1 MSSLISA
8 SRRTDIPHYFG
19 AWFAARRREGF
30 AEFRNAFGGRGIV
43 SLRDGDVL
51 GFLFWTKDARPFAD
65 QLRAL
70 RDDGVPYAFQYTIT
84 GCGRDLEPHIPSS
97 VRAIDDF
104 LAVRDGLPDSA
115 CIQWRYDPIVLSR
128 ARDVDFHLERFAT
141 IARALHGATRVV
153 DISII
158 EPYRKAILRIADRTV
173 RYRRVDPARH
183 RWVSR
188 NHPDL
193 VQIGSEAGSLLEG
206 LAAIASERGMELR
219 SCSNPEWPLAPAQCC
234 GLELFAPYGD
244 ALERAVAAL
253 PTAPSRGGCHCLR
266 AVDIGMDNTC
276 LGGCKYCYVVSSHE
290 LAVKNFRNHLPWRP
304 MLR

>member
-1 MSSLISA
+1 VSSLISA

-19 AWFAARRREGF
+19 GWFAARRKEGF
-30 AEFRNAFGGRGIV
+30 AEFRNAFGGRGVV

-70 RDDGVPYAFQYTIT
+70 RGDGVPYAFQYTIT
-84 GCGRDLEPHIPSS
+84 GCGRDLEPHIPRSD
-97 VRAIDDF
+97 RAVDDF
-104 LAVRDGLPDSA
+104 LAVRAGLPDSA

-128 ARDVDFHLERFAT
+128 TRDVDFHLERFAA
-141 IARALHGATRVV
+141 IARALQGATRVV
-153 DISII
+153 NISIV

-183 RWVSR
+183 RWVAR

-193 VQIGSEAGSLLEG
+193 AQVGPEAASLLEG
-206 LAAIASERGMELR
+206 LAEIAGERGMELR
-219 SCSNPEWPLAPAQCC
+219 SCSNPEWRLAPSQCC
-234 GLELFAPYGD
+234 GLELFAPYGE
-244 ALERAVAAL
+244 AAAGAVAAL
-253 PTAPSRGGCHCLR
+253 PRAPSRGGCRCLR

-276 LGGCKYCYVVSSHE
+276 LGGCRYCYVVNSHH
-290 LAVKNFRNHLPWRP
+290 LAVRNFRTHLPSRAT
-304 MLR
+304 MR